1 MGMGMKN
8 FAAVAALLTL
18 LAAPAAANPVLMIS
32 IDGLRPGDVID
43 AAKRGAKVPNLRAFM
58 AEGAYA
64 TGVRNVLPPVTYPDH
79 TTLITG
85 VWPAQHGITSNTV
98 FDPLQTNMAGW
109 YWYASDIRVPTLW
122 DAVHA
127 AHGRVASM
135 SWPVSVGAASI
146 DDNIPE
152 YWRAHNSEDVKLIAA
167 LSTPGLL
174 ADLFRSTGIAPSAI
188 FGENPE
194 NDAAMAAYA
203 GALIAARHPQFMTL
217 HVSSLDHYEHM
228 YGPGSKEAYDTLA
241 KLDTAIG
248 KLIADARKAEPDLV
262 IAIVSDHGFATV
274 EHDVN
279 LVSAF
284 VAEGLVTYD
293 ADKRK
298 VTAWQ
303 AMPWNA
309 GGSTA
314 IMLAKPDD
322 AALKAKVAALLK
334 RLASDPANGIA
345 QVIDRP
351 GIAALGG
358 GPEPSFWVD
367 YKLGYEG
374 GSNYAGPLVALG
386 AIKGTHGY
394 FPAHPEMRAT
404 FMIAGPGLAKKGSLG
419 EIDMRAIAPTLAKI
433 LGVSL
438 PGAASKP
445 LF

>member
-1 MGMGMKN
+1 MGMKKA
-8 FAAVAALLTL
+8 FALAALLTA
-18 LAAPAAANPVLMIS
+18 LAGSAAANPVLMIS

-43 AAKRGAKVPNLRAFM
+43 AQKRGAKVPNLRTFM

-64 TGVRNVLPPVTYPDH
+64 TGVRNVLPTVTYPDH
-79 TTLITG
+79 TTLVTG

-98 FDPLQTNMAGW
+98 FDPLQTNMGGW

-127 AHGRVASM
+127 THGTVASI

-146 DDNIPE
+146 DYNIPE
-152 YWRAHNSEDVKLIAA
+152 YWRAHNADDVKLITA
-167 LSTPGLL
+167 LSTPNLL
-174 ADLFRSTGIAPSAI
+174 ADLSHSTGIAPAEI

-203 GALIAARHPQFMTL
+203 GALIAAKHPQFMTL
-217 HVSSLDHYEHM
+217 HVSSLDHYEHL
-228 YGPGSKEAYDTLA
+228 YGPGSKEAYDTLEKIDA
-241 KLDTAIG
+241 AIG
-248 KLIADARKAEPDLV
+248 KLILDARKAEPDIV
-262 IAIVSDHGFATV
+262 IAVVSDHGFAAI

-284 VAEGLVTYD
+284 VAEGLVIYD

-298 VTAWQ
+298 VAAWQ

-314 IMLAKPDD
+314 IMLARPGD
-322 AALKAKVAALLK
+322 AALKAKVSALLK

-345 QVIDRP
+345 QVIDRG
-351 GIAALGG
+351 GIAAMGG

-374 GSNYAGPLVALG
+374 GSNFAGPLVAPGSL
-386 AIKGTHGY
+386 KGMHGF

-404 FMIAGPGLAKKGSLG
+404 FMIAGPGLKKKGSLG
-419 EIDMRAIAPTLAKI
+419 EIDMRDIAPTLAKI

-438 PGAASKP
+438 PSATGKP